1 MSDLPPEL
9 DGFASLLDAQP
20 GPVREAFQYCLCL
33 MMVENGKMHQIET
46 IPGESTPL
54 CVFETISGDRF
65 SVPRPDI
72 TSEQE
77 ADLLEAL
84 RDILSDEGLL

>member
-9 DGFASLLDAQP
+9 DGFVSLLDTQP

-33 MMVENGKMHQIET
+33 MMVENGKMHQIEML
-46 IPGESTPL
+46 PGESTPL
-54 CVFETISGDRF
+54 CIFETISGDRF
-65 SVPRPDI
+65 SVPRPEI

-77 ADLLEAL
+77 ADLLDVL
-84 RDILSDEGLL
+84 RGVLSDEGLL

>member
-1 MSDLPPEL
+1 MSNLPSEL

-54 CVFETISGDRF
+54 CIFVTISGDRF

-72 TSEQE
+72 TPEQE
-77 ADLLEAL
+77 AELLEAL